1 MHNFESVILC
11 NLPIDKTL
19 SNVYYKATTKEAPT
33 RTGRKENKMDMR
45 RIYKL
50 ALDRATEIWIK
61 ESDRY
66 EKNPTEFRKLKEET
80 TWKDVQTIQE
90 MYTEYIKNN
99 PV

>member
-1 MHNFESVILC
+1 
-11 NLPIDKTL
+11 
-19 SNVYYKATTKEAPT
+19 
-33 RTGRKENKMDMR
+33 MDMR

-61 ESDRY
+61 EADRY